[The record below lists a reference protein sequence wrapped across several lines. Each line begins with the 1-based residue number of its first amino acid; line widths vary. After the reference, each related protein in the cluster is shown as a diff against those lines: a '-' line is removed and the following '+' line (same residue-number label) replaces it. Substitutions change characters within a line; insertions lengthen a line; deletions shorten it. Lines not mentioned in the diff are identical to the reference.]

1 MPLKNDIPYFSK
13 VIGSVYKSR
22 DLIKLVFLAI
32 SLRAFLSKMP
42 FTFPEGM
49 GGNIP
54 WLLQD
59 AAGGFIRTKGNVIST
74 HYCFCTIGGIV
85 ITVKKINIISIIIA
99 KLVLL
104 LLSPWKGSWL
114 PPDIQGLKVENPC
127 SLEDLSVSQ
136 LNRMYKDLHCAY
148 CCIFHFCIV

>member
-42 FTFPEGM
+42 FIFPEGM

-54 WLLQD
+54 
-59 AAGGFIRTKGNVIST
+59 
-74 HYCFCTIGGIV
+74 
-85 ITVKKINIISIIIA
+85 
-99 KLVLL
+99 
-104 LLSPWKGSWL
+104 
-114 PPDIQGLKVENPC
+114 
-127 SLEDLSVSQ
+127 
-136 LNRMYKDLHCAY
+136 
-148 CCIFHFCIV
+148 